1 MTRGSNRITLVHVA
15 EAAGVSLSTASHAF
29 GVDKPISDATRAR
42 VLAAAADLGYE
53 GPDPRARSLRS
64 GRTDII
70 GVQVDD
76 EAGRAFR
83 DPVIIGILDGV
94 SAALAASPTSVL
106 LLPDSLPEERLRTL
120 PVDGVV
126 AAGCSPALESLRAAM
141 AKRSIPV
148 VTAGNQ
154 VDAIGSVGVENRAA
168 TTRLTDHLRGLG
180 HSAVGVVRLR
190 HGDVERARTAAALAA
205 FPGAPVV
212 VSTDSTIDEG
222 FRAGGELLDGAGT
235 DASGP
240 DRFRYAPTAVI
251 AQSDL
256 LAAGV
261 IRAAEA
267 RGLRVPEDL
276 SVVGFDGVRVDGF
289 DRSLTTIRQPI
300 VEMGRRAAQAV
311 LAAQEGAPLP
321 TLALPVDLVIGDTTG
336 PAPQRA

>member
-42 VLAAAADLGYE
+42 VLAAAAQLGYE

-94 SAALAASPTSVL
+94 STALAASPTSVL
-106 LLPDSLPEERLRTL
+106 LLPDSLPEERLRSL

-126 AAGCSPALESLRAAM
+126 AAGCSPALGSLRAAM
-141 AKRSIPV
+141 AKRAIPV

-154 VDAIGSVGVENRAA
+154 VDDIGSVGVENRAA
-168 TTRLTDHLRGLG
+168 TALLTGHLRALG
-180 HSAVGVVRLR
+180 HRSVGVVRLR
-190 HGDVERARTAAALAA
+190 HGDVEKARTAAALAA
-205 FPGAPVV
+205 FPDSAVV
-212 VSTDSTIDEG
+212 VSADSTIDEG
-222 FRAGGELLDGAGT
+222 FRAGGELLDAH
-235 DASGP
+235 
-240 DRFRYAPTAVI
+240 APTAVI

-261 IRAAEA
+261 IRAAES

-276 SVVGFDGVRVDGF
+276 SVVGFDGVRIDGF
-289 DRSLTTIRQPI
+289 DRVLTTIRQPI
-300 VEMGRRAAQAV
+300 VEMGRLAAQAV
-311 LAAQEGAPLP
+311 LAAQDGAPLP
-321 TLALPVDLVIGDTTG
+321 TLALDVDLVVGDTTG
-336 PAPQRA
+336 SAPQRS

>member
-42 VLAAAADLGYE
+42 VLAAAARLGYE

-126 AAGCSPALESLRAAM
+126 AAGCSPALGSLRAAM

-154 VDAIGSVGVENRAA
+154 VDDIGSVGVENRAA
-168 TTRLTDHLRGLG
+168 TARLTDHLRALG
-180 HSAVGVVRLR
+180 HRRAGIVRLR
-190 HGDVERARTAAALAA
+190 HGDVERARTAAALKAYPDAA
-205 FPGAPVV
+205 VV
-212 VSTDSTIDEG
+212 VSSASTIDEG
-222 FRAGGELLDGAGT
+222 FRAGGELLDAH
-235 DASGP
+235 
-240 DRFRYAPTAVI
+240 APTAVI

-276 SVVGFDGVRVDGF
+276 SVVGFDGVRIDGF
-289 DRSLTTIRQPI
+289 DRVLTTIRQPI

>member
-15 EAAGVSLSTASHAF
+15 ETAGVSLSTASHAF

-42 VLAAAADLGYE
+42 VLAAAAALGYE

-94 SAALAASPTSVL
+94 SAALASSPTSVL
-106 LLPDSLPEERLRTL
+106 LIPDSVPEERLRTL
-120 PVDGVV
+120 PVDGIV
-126 AAGCSPALESLRAAM
+126 AAGCSPTLPQLRAAM
-141 AKRSIPV
+141 AKRSVPV

-154 VDAIGSVGVENRAA
+154 VDEIGSVGVENRSA
-168 TTRLTDHLRGLG
+168 TRRLTHHLQALG
-180 HSAVGVVRLR
+180 HRDVGILRLR
-190 HGDVERARTAAALAA
+190 HGDVERARTDAARAA
-205 FPGAPVV
+205 FPDAPVAV
-212 VSTDSTIDEG
+212 TSDSTIDEG
-222 FRAGGELLDGAGT
+222 FRAGAELLDHGL
-235 DASGP
+235 
-240 DRFRYAPTAVI
+240 TAII

-256 LAAGV
+256 LAVGV

-289 DRSLTTIRQPI
+289 ARTLTTIRQPI
-300 VEMGRRAAQAV
+300 VEMGRLAAQAV
-311 LAAQEGAPLP
+311 LAAHDGAPLP
-321 TLALPVDLVIGDTTG
+321 TLAMEVELVVGDTTG
-336 PAPQRA
+336 PAPQARS

>member
-126 AAGCSPALESLRAAM
+126 AAGCSPALDSLRAAM

-154 VDAIGSVGVENRAA
+154 VDDIGSVGVENRSA
-168 TTRLTDHLRGLG
+168 TALLTGHLRALG
-180 HSAVGVVRLR
+180 HRSVGVVRLR
-190 HGDVERARTAAALAA
+190 HGNVEKARTAAALAA
-205 FPGAPVV
+205 FPDAAVV
-212 VSTDSTIDEG
+212 VSADSTIDEG
-222 FRAGGELLDGAGT
+222 FRAGGELLDAH
-235 DASGP
+235 
-240 DRFRYAPTAVI
+240 APTAVI

-261 IRAAEA
+261 IRAAES
-267 RGLRVPEDL
+267 RGLRIPDDL

-289 DRSLTTIRQPI
+289 DRVLTTIRQPI

-311 LAAQEGAPLP
+311 LAAQEGAALP
-321 TLALPVDLVIGDTTG
+321 TLALDVDLVVGDTTG
-336 PAPQRA
+336 PATQRA

>member
-42 VLAAAADLGYE
+42 VLAAAAELGYE

-106 LLPDSLPEERLRTL
+106 LIPDSVPEERLRTL
-120 PVDGVV
+120 PVDGIV
-126 AAGCSPALESLRAAM
+126 AAGCSPTLPQLRAAM

-154 VDAIGSVGVENRAA
+154 VDDIGSVGVENRSA
-168 TTRLTDHLRGLG
+168 TALLTEHLRSLG
-180 HSAVGVVRLR
+180 HRTVGIVRLR
-190 HGDVERARTAAALAA
+190 HGDVEKARTGAALAA
-205 FPGAPVV
+205 FAGSPIA

-222 FRAGGELLDGAGT
+222 FRATTELLDR
-235 DASGP
+235 S
-240 DRFRYAPTAVI
+240 RPTAVI

-256 LAAGV
+256 LAVGA
-261 IRAAEA
+261 IRAAQS

-276 SVVGFDGVRVDGF
+276 SVVGFDGVRIDGF
-289 DRSLTTIRQPI
+289 DRILTTIRQPI
-300 VEMGRRAAQAV
+300 VDMGRRAAQAL
-311 LAAQEGAPLP
+311 LAAQDGAPLP
-321 TLALPVDLVIGDTTG
+321 TVAMDVELIVGDTTG
-336 PAPQRA
+336 PAPQAD

>member
-42 VLAAAADLGYE
+42 VLAAAAQLGYE

-94 SAALAASPTSVL
+94 SAALASSPTSVL
-106 LLPDSLPEERLRTL
+106 LIPDSVPEERLRTL
-120 PVDGVV
+120 PVDGIV
-126 AAGCSPALESLRAAM
+126 AAGCSPALPQLRAAM
-141 AKRSIPV
+141 SRRSVPV

-154 VDAIGSVGVENRAA
+154 VDEIGSVGVENRAA
-168 TTRLTDHLRGLG
+168 TTRLTDHLKELG
-180 HSAVGVVRLR
+180 HRAAGIVRLR
-190 HGDVERARTAAALAA
+190 HGDVERARTDAARTA
-205 FPGAPVV
+205 FPDAPVAV
-212 VSTDSTIDEG
+212 TADSTIDEG
-222 FRAGGELLDGAGT
+222 FRAGAELLDRGL
-235 DASGP
+235 
-240 DRFRYAPTAVI
+240 TAII

-256 LAAGV
+256 LAVGV
-261 IRAAEA
+261 IRAAEV

-289 DRSLTTIRQPI
+289 ARTLTTIRQPI
-300 VEMGRRAAQAV
+300 VEMGRLAAQAV
-311 LAAQEGAPLP
+311 LAAHDGAPLP
-321 TLALPVDLVIGDTTG
+321 TLAMEVELVVGDTTG
-336 PAPQRA
+336 PAPQERS

>member
-42 VLAAAADLGYE
+42 VLAAAAQLGYE

-94 SAALAASPTSVL
+94 STALAASPTSVL
-106 LLPDSLPEERLRTL
+106 LLPDSLPEERLRSL

-126 AAGCSPALESLRAAM
+126 AAGCSPALGSLRAAM
-141 AKRSIPV
+141 AKRAIPV

-154 VDAIGSVGVENRAA
+154 VDDIGSVGVENRAA
-168 TTRLTDHLRGLG
+168 TALLTGHLRALG
-180 HSAVGVVRLR
+180 HRSVGVVRLR
-190 HGDVERARTAAALAA
+190 HGDVEKARTAAALAA
-205 FPGAPVV
+205 FPDAAVV
-212 VSTDSTIDEG
+212 VSADSTIDEG
-222 FRAGGELLDGAGT
+222 FRAGGELLDAH
-235 DASGP
+235 
-240 DRFRYAPTAVI
+240 APTAVI

-276 SVVGFDGVRVDGF
+276 SVVGFDGVRIDGF
-289 DRSLTTIRQPI
+289 DRVLTTIRQPI
-300 VEMGRRAAQAV
+300 VEMGRLAAQAV
-311 LAAQEGAPLP
+311 LAAQDGSPLP
-321 TLALPVDLVIGDTTG
+321 TLALDVDLVIGDTTG
-336 PAPQRA
+336 PAPQRS

>member
-29 GVDKPISDATRAR
+29 GIHKPISDATRAR
-42 VLAAAADLGYE
+42 VLAAAAQLGYE

-94 SAALAASPTSVL
+94 STALAASPTSVL
-106 LLPDSLPEERLRTL
+106 LLPDSLPEERLRSL

-126 AAGCSPALESLRAAM
+126 AAGCSPALGALRAAM
-141 AKRSIPV
+141 AKRGIPV

-154 VDAIGSVGVENRAA
+154 VDDIGSVGVENRAA
-168 TTRLTDHLRGLG
+168 TALLTGHLRALG
-180 HSAVGVVRLR
+180 HRSVGVVRLR
-190 HGDVERARTAAALAA
+190 HGDVEKARTAAALAA
-205 FPGAPVV
+205 FPDAAVV
-212 VSTDSTIDEG
+212 VSADSTIDEG
-222 FRAGGELLDGAGT
+222 FRAGGELLDAH
-235 DASGP
+235 
-240 DRFRYAPTAVI
+240 APTAVI

-276 SVVGFDGVRVDGF
+276 SVVGFDGVRIDGF
-289 DRSLTTIRQPI
+289 DRALTTIRQPI
-300 VEMGRRAAQAV
+300 VEMGRLAAQAV
-311 LAAQEGAPLP
+311 LAAQDGASLP
-321 TLALPVDLVIGDTTG
+321 TLALDVDLVIGDTTG
-336 PAPQRA
+336 PAPQRS

>member
-29 GVDKPISDATRAR
+29 GVGKPISEATRAR
-42 VLAAAADLGYE
+42 VLAAAARLGYE

-64 GRTDII
+64 GRADIV

-94 SAALAASPTSVL
+94 SSALAATSTSLL
-106 LLPDSLPEERLRTL
+106 LLPDSLPEERLRAL
-120 PVDGVV
+120 PVDGIV
-126 AAGCSPALESLRAAM
+126 AAGCSPALAVLRAAM
-141 AKRSIPV
+141 GRRSIPV

-154 VDAIGSVGVENRAA
+154 VDDIGSVGVENRSA
-168 TTRLTDHLRGLG
+168 TTRLTDHLRSLG
-180 HSAVGVVRLR
+180 HRSAGIVRLR
-190 HGDVERARTAAALAA
+190 SGAVEEARTGAALAA
-205 FPGAPVV
+205 FPEAPVV
-212 VSTDSTIDEG
+212 ISADSTIDEG
-222 FRAGGELLDGAGT
+222 FRAGGELLDAH
-235 DASGP
+235 
-240 DRFRYAPTAVI
+240 RPTAVI

-289 DRSLTTIRQPI
+289 DHTLTTIRQPI

-311 LAAQEGAPLP
+311 LAAQDGAPLP
-321 TLALPVDLVIGDTTG
+321 TVALEVDLVIGDTTG

>member
-42 VLAAAADLGYE
+42 VLAAAEELGYE

-106 LLPDSLPEERLRTL
+106 LIPDSVPEERLRTL

-126 AAGCSPALESLRAAM
+126 AAGCSPTLPELRAAM
-141 AKRSIPV
+141 TRRSIPV

-154 VDAIGSVGVENRAA
+154 VDDIGSVGVENHAA
-168 TTRLTDHLRGLG
+168 TEQLTDHLRALG
-180 HSAVGVVRLR
+180 HRTAGIVRLR
-190 HGDVERARTAAALAA
+190 HGDVERARTEAALAA
-205 FPGAPVV
+205 YPGAPVAI
-212 VSTDSTIDEG
+212 STDSTIDEG
-222 FRAGGELLDGAGT
+222 FRAAQELLRR
-235 DASGP
+235 SS
-240 DRFRYAPTAVI
+240 RPTAIV

-256 LAAGV
+256 LAVGA

-267 RGLRVPEDL
+267 QGLRVPEDL
-276 SVVGFDGVRVDGF
+276 SVVGFDGVRIDGF

-300 VEMGRRAAQAV
+300 VEMGRLAAQAV
-311 LAAQEGAPLP
+311 LAAHDGAPLP
-321 TLALPVDLVIGDTTG
+321 TRAMDVELVLGDTTG
-336 PAPQRA
+336 PAPQRT

>member
-1 MTRGSNRITLVHVA
+1 MHVA

-29 GVDKPISDATRAR
+29 GVDKPISEATRAR
-42 VLAAAADLGYE
+42 VLAAAAGLGYE

-106 LLPDSLPEERLRTL
+106 LVPDSVPEERLRTL
-120 PVDGVV
+120 PVDGIV
-126 AAGCSPALESLRAAM
+126 AAGCSPTLTQLRAAM

-154 VDAIGSVGVENRAA
+154 VDDIGSVGVENRAA
-168 TTRLTDHLRGLG
+168 TRLLTDHLQGLG
-180 HSAVGVVRLR
+180 HRTVGVIRLR
-190 HGDVERARTAAALAA
+190 HGDVERARTEAALAA
-205 FPGAPVV
+205 FPGAEVAA
-212 VSTDSTIDEG
+212 SAANSTIDEG
-222 FRAGGELLDGAGT
+222 FRAADALLRRG
-235 DASGP
+235 
-240 DRFRYAPTAVI
+240 APTAIV

-256 LAAGV
+256 LAVGAV
-261 IRAAEA
+261 RAAEA

-276 SVVGFDGVRVDGF
+276 SIVGFDGIRVDGF
-289 DRSLTTIRQPI
+289 ARDLTTIRQPI
-300 VEMGRRAAQAV
+300 VEMGRLAAQAV
-311 LAAQEGAPLP
+311 LAAQDGAPLP
-321 TLALPVDLVIGDTTG
+321 TLAMPVDLVVGDTTG
-336 PAPQRA
+336 PASQRA

>member
-94 SAALAASPTSVL
+94 SAALSASPTSVL

-126 AAGCSPALESLRAAM
+126 AAGCSPALGSLRAAM

-154 VDAIGSVGVENRAA
+154 VDDIGSVGVENRSA
-168 TTRLTDHLRGLG
+168 TALLTGHLRALG
-180 HSAVGVVRLR
+180 HRSIGVVRLR
-190 HGDVERARTAAALAA
+190 HGDVEQARTAAALAA
-205 FPGAPVV
+205 FPDAVV
-212 VSTDSTIDEG
+212 VISTDSTIDEG
-222 FRAGGELLDGAGT
+222 FRAGGELLDAN
-235 DASGP
+235 
-240 DRFRYAPTAVI
+240 APTAVI

-276 SVVGFDGVRVDGF
+276 SVVGFDGVRIDGF
-289 DRSLTTIRQPI
+289 DRVLTTIRQPI

-321 TLALPVDLVIGDTTG
+321 TLALDVELVVGDTTG
-336 PAPQRA
+336 PAPQRS

>member
-42 VLAAAADLGYE
+42 VLAAAAELGYE

-106 LLPDSLPEERLRTL
+106 LIPDSIPQERLRTL

-126 AAGCSPALESLRAAM
+126 AAGCSPALPELREVM
-141 AKRSIPV
+141 ARRRLPV

-154 VDAIGSVGVENRAA
+154 VDDIGSVGVENRAA
-168 TTRLTDHLRGLG
+168 TRRLTAHLQALG
-180 HSAVGVVRLR
+180 HRAVGIVRLR
-190 HGDVERARTAAALAA
+190 HGDVERARTAAAVEA
-205 FPGAPVV
+205 FPSAPVA

-222 FRAGGELLDGAGT
+222 FRATAELLDTGE
-235 DASGP
+235 
-240 DRFRYAPTAVI
+240 RLTAII

-256 LAAGV
+256 LAIGA

-289 DRSLTTIRQPI
+289 ARRLTTIRQPV
-300 VEMGRRAAQAV
+300 VEMGRLAAQAV
-311 LAAQEGAPLP
+311 LAAHDGAPLP
-321 TLALPVDLVIGDTTG
+321 TLAMNVDLVIGDTSG
-336 PAPQRA
+336 PAPQPA

>member
-94 SAALAASPTSVL
+94 STALAASPTSVL

-126 AAGCSPALESLRAAM
+126 AAGCSPALGSLRAAM

-154 VDAIGSVGVENRAA
+154 VDDIGSVGVENRAA
-168 TTRLTDHLRGLG
+168 TALLTGHLRALE
-180 HSAVGVVRLR
+180 HRSVGVVRLR

-205 FPGAPVV
+205 FPDAAVV
-212 VSTDSTIDEG
+212 VSADSTIDEG
-222 FRAGGELLDGAGT
+222 LRAGGELLD
-235 DASGP
+235 SH
-240 DRFRYAPTAVI
+240 APTAVI

-276 SVVGFDGVRVDGF
+276 SVVGFDGVRIDGF
-289 DRSLTTIRQPI
+289 DRVLTTIRQPI

-321 TLALPVDLVIGDTTG
+321 TLALDVDLVIGDTTG
-336 PAPQRA
+336 PAPQRS

>member
-1 MTRGSNRITLVHVA
+1 MHVA

-29 GVDKPISDATRAR
+29 GVDKPISEATRAR
-42 VLAAAADLGYE
+42 VLAAAAELGYE

-106 LLPDSLPEERLRTL
+106 LVPDSVPEERLRTL
-120 PVDGVV
+120 PVDGIV
-126 AAGCSPALESLRAAM
+126 AAGCSPTLTQLRAAM

-154 VDAIGSVGVENRAA
+154 VDDIGSVGVENRAA
-168 TTRLTDHLRGLG
+168 TRLLTDHLQGLG
-180 HSAVGVVRLR
+180 HRTVGVIRLR
-190 HGDVERARTAAALAA
+190 HGDVERARTEAALAA
-205 FPGAPVV
+205 FPGAEVAA
-212 VSTDSTIDEG
+212 SADSTIDEG
-222 FRAGGELLDGAGT
+222 FRAADALLRRG
-235 DASGP
+235 
-240 DRFRYAPTAVI
+240 APTAIV

-256 LAAGV
+256 LAVGAV
-261 IRAAEA
+261 RAAEA

-276 SVVGFDGVRVDGF
+276 SIVGFDGIRVDGF
-289 DRSLTTIRQPI
+289 ARDLTTIRQPI
-300 VEMGRRAAQAV
+300 VEMGRLAAQAV
-311 LAAQEGAPLP
+311 LAAQDGAPLP
-321 TLALPVDLVIGDTTG
+321 TLAMPVDLVVGDTTG
-336 PAPQRA
+336 PASQRA

>member
-1 MTRGSNRITLVHVA
+1 MTRGSTRITLVHVA

-29 GVDKPISDATRAR
+29 GVDKPISDTTRAR
-42 VLAAAADLGYE
+42 VLAAAAELGYE

-94 SAALAASPTSVL
+94 SAALAATPTSVL
-106 LLPDSLPEERLRTL
+106 LIPDSIPPERLRTL

-126 AAGCSPALESLRAAM
+126 AAGCSPTLPELREAM
-141 AKRSIPV
+141 AKRSLPV

-154 VDAIGSVGVENRAA
+154 VDDIGSVGVENRAA
-168 TTRLTDHLRGLG
+168 TRRLTGHLQSLG
-180 HSAVGVVRLR
+180 HRAVGVLRLR
-190 HGDVERARTAAALAA
+190 HGDVERARTAAALEA
-205 FPGAPVV
+205 FPGAPVA
-212 VSTDSTIDEG
+212 VSIDSTIDEG
-222 FRAGGELLDGAGT
+222 LRAAAELLDAGE
-235 DASGP
+235 
-240 DRFRYAPTAVI
+240 RPTAII

-256 LAAGV
+256 LAIGA

-289 DRSLTTIRQPI
+289 ARRLTTIRQPI
-300 VEMGRRAAQAV
+300 IEMGRLAAQAV
-311 LAAQEGAPLP
+311 LAAHDGAPLP
-321 TLALPVDLVIGDTTG
+321 ALAMNVDLIIGDTSG

>member
-1 MTRGSNRITLVHVA
+1 MARGSNRITLVHVA

-29 GVDKPISDATRAR
+29 GVDKPISEATRAR
-42 VLAAAADLGYE
+42 VLAAAAELGYE

-106 LLPDSLPEERLRTL
+106 LVPDSVPEERLRTL
-120 PVDGVV
+120 PVDGIV
-126 AAGCSPALESLRAAM
+126 AAGCSPTLTQLRAAM

-154 VDAIGSVGVENRAA
+154 VDDIGSVGVENRAA
-168 TTRLTDHLRGLG
+168 TRLLTDHLQGLG
-180 HSAVGVVRLR
+180 HRTVGVIRLR
-190 HGDVERARTAAALAA
+190 HGDVERARTEAALAA
-205 FPGAPVV
+205 FPGAEVAA
-212 VSTDSTIDEG
+212 SADSTIDEG
-222 FRAGGELLDGAGT
+222 FRAADALLRRG
-235 DASGP
+235 
-240 DRFRYAPTAVI
+240 APTAIV

-256 LAAGV
+256 LAVGAV
-261 IRAAEA
+261 RAAEA

-276 SVVGFDGVRVDGF
+276 SIVGFDGIRVDGF
-289 DRSLTTIRQPI
+289 ARDLTTIRQPI
-300 VEMGRRAAQAV
+300 VEMGRLAAQAV
-311 LAAQEGAPLP
+311 LAAQDGAPLP
-321 TLALPVDLVIGDTTG
+321 TLAMPVDLVVGDTTG
-336 PAPQRA
+336 PASQRA

>member
-1 MTRGSNRITLVHVA
+1 MSRGSNRITLVHVA

-29 GVDKPISDATRAR
+29 GVDKPISSATRAR
-42 VLAAAADLGYE
+42 VLAAAAELGYE

-94 SAALAASPTSVL
+94 STALAASPTSVL
-106 LLPDSLPEERLRTL
+106 LVPDSVPEARLRTL

-126 AAGCSPALESLRAAM
+126 AAGCSPALAQLRVAM
-141 AKRSIPV
+141 ARRDLPV

-154 VDAIGSVGVENRAA
+154 VDDQGCVGVENRSA
-168 TTRLTDHLRGLG
+168 TRLLTDHLRDLG
-180 HSAVGVVRLR
+180 HRTVGLVRLR
-190 HGDVERARTAAALAA
+190 HGDVEVARTEAALAA
-205 FPGAPVV
+205 FPRATVAV
-212 VSTDSTIDEG
+212 TTDSTIDEG
-222 FRAGGELLDGAGT
+222 FRAGTELLDAG
-235 DASGP
+235 
-240 DRFRYAPTAVI
+240 RPTAII

-256 LAAGV
+256 LAVGV

-289 DRSLTTIRQPI
+289 ARSLTTIRQPI
-300 VEMGRRAAQAV
+300 TEMGRLAAEAV
-311 LAAQEGAPLP
+311 LAALDGAPLP
-321 TLALPVDLVIGDTTG
+321 TRTMDVEFVRGETTAR
-336 PAPQRA
+336 PSQP

>member
-94 SAALAASPTSVL
+94 STALAASPTSVL
-106 LLPDSLPEERLRTL
+106 LLPDSLPEERLRSL

-126 AAGCSPALESLRAAM
+126 AAGCSPALGSLRAAM

-154 VDAIGSVGVENRAA
+154 VDDIGSVGVENRAA
-168 TTRLTDHLRGLG
+168 TALLTGHLRALG
-180 HSAVGVVRLR
+180 HRSVGVVRLR

-205 FPGAPVV
+205 YPDAAVV
-212 VSTDSTIDEG
+212 VSADSTIDEG
-222 FRAGGELLDGAGT
+222 LRAGGELLD
-235 DASGP
+235 SH
-240 DRFRYAPTAVI
+240 APTAVI

-267 RGLRVPEDL
+267 RGLCVPEDL
-276 SVVGFDGVRVDGF
+276 SVVGFDGVRIDGF
-289 DRSLTTIRQPI
+289 DRVLTTIRQPI

-321 TLALPVDLVIGDTTG
+321 TLALDVDLVIGDTTG
-336 PAPQRA
+336 PAPQRS

>member
-1 MTRGSNRITLVHVA
+1 MARGSNRVTLVHVA

-29 GVDKPISDATRAR
+29 GVDKPISEATRAR
-42 VLAAAADLGYE
+42 VLAAAAELGYE

-106 LLPDSLPEERLRTL
+106 LVPDSVPEERLRTL
-120 PVDGVV
+120 PVDGIV
-126 AAGCSPALESLRAAM
+126 AAGCSPTLTQLRAAM

-154 VDAIGSVGVENRAA
+154 VDDIGSVGVENRAA
-168 TTRLTDHLRGLG
+168 TRLLTDHLQGLG
-180 HSAVGVVRLR
+180 HRTVGVIRLR
-190 HGDVERARTAAALAA
+190 HGDVERARTEAALAA
-205 FPGAPVV
+205 FPGAEVA
-212 VSTDSTIDEG
+212 VSADSTIDEG
-222 FRAGGELLDGAGT
+222 FRAADALLRRG
-235 DASGP
+235 
-240 DRFRYAPTAVI
+240 APTAIV

-256 LAAGV
+256 LAVGAV
-261 IRAAEA
+261 RAAEA

-276 SVVGFDGVRVDGF
+276 SIVGFDGIRVDGF
-289 DRSLTTIRQPI
+289 ARDLTTIRQPI
-300 VEMGRRAAQAV
+300 VEMGRLAAQAV
-311 LAAQEGAPLP
+311 LAAQDGAPLP
-321 TLALPVDLVIGDTTG
+321 TLAMPVELVVGDTTG
-336 PAPQRA
+336 PASQRA

>member
-1 MTRGSNRITLVHVA
+1 MTRGSNRTTLVHVA

-42 VLAAAADLGYE
+42 VLAAAAALGYE

-141 AKRSIPV
+141 ARRSIPV

-154 VDAIGSVGVENRAA
+154 VDDIGSVGVENHSA
-168 TTRLTDHLRGLG
+168 TALLTDHLHTLG
-180 HSAVGVVRLR
+180 HRSVSVVRLR
-190 HGDVERARTAAALAA
+190 DGDVERARTAAALAA
-205 FPGAPVV
+205 FPDAAVV
-212 VSTDSTIDEG
+212 TSADSTIDEG
-222 FRAGGELLDGAGT
+222 FRAAGELLERAV
-235 DASGP
+235 
-240 DRFRYAPTAVI
+240 PTAVI

-256 LAAGV
+256 LAVGA

-276 SVVGFDGVRVDGF
+276 SVVGFDGVRIDGF
-289 DRSLTTIRQPI
+289 DRALTTIRQPI

-321 TLALPVDLVIGDTTG
+321 TLALDVELVVGDTTG
-336 PAPQRA
+336 AAPQRP

>member
-29 GVDKPISDATRAR
+29 GVGKPISDATRER
-42 VLAAAADLGYE
+42 VLSAAARLGYQ

-83 DPVIIGILDGV
+83 DPVITGILGGV

-106 LLPDSLPEERLRTL
+106 LIPDSIPEERLRTL
-120 PVDGVV
+120 PVDGVIV
-126 AAGCSPALESLRAAM
+126 AGCSPTLPQVRAAM
-141 AKRSIPV
+141 ALRNIPV

-154 VDAIGSVGVENRAA
+154 VDDIGSVGVENYSA
-168 TTRLTDHLRGLG
+168 TRLLTDHLIGLG
-180 HSAVGVVRLR
+180 HREVGVIRLR
-190 HGDVERARTAAALAA
+190 EGAVEQARTAAALAA
-205 FPGAPVV
+205 FPGAVIAAT
-212 VSTDSTIDEG
+212 SDSTIDEG
-222 FRAGGELLDGAGT
+222 ARAAAELLRG
-235 DASGP
+235 
-240 DRFRYAPTAVI
+240 RPTAII

-256 LAAGV
+256 LAVGA

-267 RGLRVPEDL
+267 RGLRVPQDL

-289 DRSLTTIRQPI
+289 TRVLTTIAEPAA
-300 VEMGRRAAQAV
+300 EMGRLAAEAV
-311 LAAQEGAPLP
+311 LAAGDGAPLP
-321 TLALPVDLVIGDTTG
+321 TLALDVEFVPGETT
-336 PAPQRA
+336 AVARAGQS

>member
-42 VLAAAADLGYE
+42 VLAAAAQLGYE

-94 SAALAASPTSVL
+94 STALAASPTSVL
-106 LLPDSLPEERLRTL
+106 LLPDSLPEERLRSL

-126 AAGCSPALESLRAAM
+126 AAGCSPALGSLRAAM
-141 AKRSIPV
+141 AKRAIPV

-154 VDAIGSVGVENRAA
+154 VDDLGSVGVENRAA
-168 TTRLTDHLRGLG
+168 TALLTGHLRALG
-180 HSAVGVVRLR
+180 HRSVGVVRLR
-190 HGDVERARTAAALAA
+190 HGDVEKARTAAALVA
-205 FPGAPVV
+205 FPDAAVV
-212 VSTDSTIDEG
+212 VSADSTIDEG
-222 FRAGGELLDGAGT
+222 FRTGGELLDAH
-235 DASGP
+235 
-240 DRFRYAPTAVI
+240 APTAMI

-276 SVVGFDGVRVDGF
+276 SVVGFDGVRIDGF
-289 DRSLTTIRQPI
+289 DRVLTTIRQPI
-300 VEMGRRAAQAV
+300 VEMGRLAAQAV
-311 LAAQEGAPLP
+311 LAAQDGAPLP
-321 TLALPVDLVIGDTTG
+321 TLALDVDLVVGDTTG
-336 PAPQRA
+336 PAPQRP

>member
-42 VLAAAADLGYE
+42 VLAAAAELGYE

-106 LLPDSLPEERLRTL
+106 LIPDSVPEDRLRTL

-126 AAGCSPALESLRAAM
+126 AAGCSPTLPQLRAAM

-154 VDAIGSVGVENRAA
+154 VDEIGSVGVENRAA
-168 TTRLTDHLRGLG
+168 TRLLTDHLLGLG
-180 HSAVGVVRLR
+180 HRSIGIVRLR
-190 HGDVERARTAAALAA
+190 HGDVEEARTDAALAA
-205 FPGAPVV
+205 FPGAPVAI
-212 VSTDSTIDEG
+212 SADSTIDEG
-222 FRAGGELLDGAGT
+222 FRATEELLRR
-235 DASGP
+235 S
-240 DRFRYAPTAVI
+240 RPTAIV

-256 LAAGV
+256 LAVGA

-267 RGLRVPEDL
+267 RGLRVPQDL
-276 SVVGFDGVRVDGF
+276 SVVGFDGVRIDGF
-289 DRSLTTIRQPI
+289 DRRLTTIRQPI
-300 VEMGRRAAQAV
+300 VEMGRRAAQAL
-311 LAAQEGAPLP
+311 LAAQDGAPLP
-321 TLALPVDLVIGDTTG
+321 TVAMDVDLILGDTTG
-336 PAPQRA
+336 PAPQAD

>member
-1 MTRGSNRITLVHVA
+1 MVHVA

-42 VLAAAADLGYE
+42 VLAAAAQLGYE

-94 SAALAASPTSVL
+94 STALAASSTSVL
-106 LLPDSLPEERLRTL
+106 LLPDSLPEERLRSL

-126 AAGCSPALESLRAAM
+126 AAGCSPALGALRAAM
-141 AKRSIPV
+141 AKRAIPV

-154 VDAIGSVGVENRAA
+154 VDDIGSVGVENRAA
-168 TTRLTDHLRGLG
+168 TVLLTGHLHALG
-180 HSAVGVVRLR
+180 HRSVGVVRLR
-190 HGDVERARTAAALAA
+190 HGDVEKARTAAALSGFPDAA
-205 FPGAPVV
+205 VV
-212 VSTDSTIDEG
+212 VAADSTIDEG
-222 FRAGGELLDGAGT
+222 FRAGGELLD
-235 DASGP
+235 SH
-240 DRFRYAPTAVI
+240 APTAVI

-267 RGLRVPEDL
+267 RGLRIPEDL
-276 SVVGFDGVRVDGF
+276 SVVGFDGVRIDGF
-289 DRSLTTIRQPI
+289 DRALTTIRQPI
-300 VEMGRRAAQAV
+300 VEMGRLAAQAV
-311 LAAQEGAPLP
+311 LAAQDGAPLP
-321 TLALPVDLVIGDTTG
+321 TLALDVDLIVGDTTG
-336 PAPQRA
+336 PAPQRP

>member
-42 VLAAAADLGYE
+42 VLAAAAELGYE

-70 GVQVDD
+70 GVQIDD
-76 EAGRAFR
+76 ETGRAFR

-94 SAALAASPTSVL
+94 SAALAPSPTSVL
-106 LLPDSLPEERLRTL
+106 LLPDSLGEDRLRTL

-126 AAGCSPALESLRAAM
+126 AAGCSPALGALRAAM
-141 AKRSIPV
+141 AKRAIPV

-154 VDAIGSVGVENRAA
+154 VDEIGSVGIENRSA
-168 TTRLTDHLRGLG
+168 TVLLTDLLRGLG
-180 HSAVGVVRLR
+180 HRTAGIVRLR
-190 HGDVERARTAAALAA
+190 PGDVERARTEAALAA
-205 FPGAPVV
+205 FPDATVAV
-212 VSTDSTIDEG
+212 TADSTIDEG
-222 FRAGGELLDGAGT
+222 FRAGGELLDRAAGR
-235 DASGP
+235 GP
-240 DRFRYAPTAVI
+240 DERPTAVI

-256 LAAGV
+256 LAVGV

-289 DRSLTTIRQPI
+289 ARTLTTIRQPI
-300 VEMGRRAAQAV
+300 VEMGRRAALAV
-311 LAAQEGAPLP
+311 LAAQDGAPLP
-321 TLALPVDLVIGDTTG
+321 TLAMDVELVLGDTTG
-336 PAPQRA
+336 PAPQPN

>member
-126 AAGCSPALESLRAAM
+126 AAGCSPALDSLRAAM

-154 VDAIGSVGVENRAA
+154 VDDIGSVGVENRSA
-168 TTRLTDHLRGLG
+168 TALLTGHLRALG
-180 HSAVGVVRLR
+180 HRSVGVVRLR
-190 HGDVERARTAAALAA
+190 HGDVEKARTAAALAA
-205 FPGAPVV
+205 FPDAAVV
-212 VSTDSTIDEG
+212 VSADSTIDEG
-222 FRAGGELLDGAGT
+222 FRAGGELLDAH
-235 DASGP
+235 
-240 DRFRYAPTAVI
+240 APTAVI

-261 IRAAEA
+261 IRAAES
-267 RGLRVPEDL
+267 RGLRIPDDL

-289 DRSLTTIRQPI
+289 DRVLTTIRQPI

-311 LAAQEGAPLP
+311 LAAQEGAALP
-321 TLALPVDLVIGDTTG
+321 TLALDVDLVVGDTTG
-336 PAPQRA
+336 PATQRA